1 MKTALSIDVGG
12 TKIYNTIINENGE
25 IVGEIEKHST
35 PKTFAEIKSLF
46 EEIIKKHENEVDVI
60 AFATCGAVN
69 NTNDG
74 ILGSTGNIAKEYPSM
89 DLKSL
94 SKKPVYVENDANC
107 AAWAEHII
115 GSSKGMPYSV
125 MLTLGTGVGGG
136 IILDN
141 KLYKGKNG
149 AAGEMHFKMRTDKHR
164 KCTCGS
170 WDCFEAYAS
179 GTGLKKTAE
188 EISGNPDVTTY
199 DVIEGMKVRG
209 LEGGQLIVESGKWK
223 VESQSSQ
230 TPSPDGER
238 ICGRTERSESGLRKD
253 GAYCGEATNAEL
265 LEQRANSRQGRDGVI
280 LSNDSEISQAQQT
293 DKDLSPYRP
302 NALSPSLAQRIF
314 DKWQNDI
321 LEGIIGLA
329 NIFDPDCIV
338 LSGSMAEF
346 VNIEYLEREANKEI
360 VTTPFKVLK
369 ASAGNYSGMI
379 GAGLLALGKYNG

>member
-1 MKTALSIDVGG
+1 MSRHALAIDVGG
-12 TKIYNTIINENGE
+12 TKIYSTIINEKGE
-25 IVGEIEKHST
+25 IISEVEKYST
-35 PKTFAEIKSLF
+35 PKTFNEIKALF
-46 EEIIKKHENEVDVI
+46 EEIIAKYERQVDVI

-69 NTNDG
+69 NSNDR

-89 DLKSL
+89 DFKSL
-94 SKKPVYVENDANC
+94 SKKRVFVENDANA

-170 WDCFEAYAS
+170 YDCFEAYAS
-179 GTGLKKTAE
+179 GTGLKRTAE
-188 EISGNPDVTTY
+188 EISGDPDISTY
-199 DVIEGMKVRG
+199 DVIENKDRPIMKKI
-209 LEGGQLIVESGKWK
+209 LE
-223 VESQSSQ
+223 
-230 TPSPDGER
+230 
-238 ICGRTERSESGLRKD
+238 
-253 GAYCGEATNAEL
+253 N
-265 LEQRANSRQGRDGVI
+265 
-280 LSNDSEISQAQQT
+280 
-293 DKDLSPYRP
+293 
-302 NALSPSLAQRIF
+302 
-314 DKWQNDI
+314 WQNDI

-329 NIFDPDCIV
+329 NIFDPDCVV

-346 VNIEYLEREANKEI
+346 VDIEYLEKQANKEI

-379 GAGLLALGKYNG
+379 GAALLALGVKESG